1 MTENGK
7 PVSGLS
13 LTPVSKAGP
22 GQFGVVIVLD
32 ETSSMGIQDRGLELA
47 AALALA
53 RERTGHQALG
63 VITFART
70 PTVMLP
76 LTSDPS
82 LISEALASQPL
93 VAPGESVLPALSL
106 AYSQLR
112 EARIASGAVILVTA
126 GKDLASATAEAA
138 LSQEG
143 LKLGYQTFTTDIAA
157 GLGSATPTG
166 SGHGDDDVA
175 QEKALGQNLGSAADI
190 WSKLSAGYLASYRSA
205 ALPGKSVSVSVTV
218 DGVSGSST
226 FDYSAAH
233 PPAPPT
239 ASSGPLSHSSA
250 LLPYPAFAF
259 SALPAAPAGP
269 SAGPSSFW
277 SSSAS
282 IPAVA
287 VLCALLLGA
296 ALWLLIGGV
305 GRSEVGRRVSSFI
318 PDAQTAEDS
327 DALLAASAPGVPLIL
342 ARRRWW
348 PGFELLVDVGRFRR
362 SPVALVKLAAAGSLV
377 AAALLTLVLGSIVG
391 AVLGSAVGP
400 LVLYALVRRAARRNR
415 TRFADQLPSSLQDM
429 SGAVRGGRSMAGALE
444 AVMDGADEPLF
455 SEFDRAVTDEKL
467 GRPLEATLH
476 TMAERMKS
484 EDMEQVSLVAALHR
498 RSGSSVAEALDHVA
512 EGARERA
519 ELIRE
524 LKSLTGQARLS
535 SRILTGLP
543 LALYVVLS
551 LLEPSYMRPLLHTAA
566 GIAITLLCAGMV
578 TLGWL
583 VMRRIVKV
591 EA

>member
-1 MTENGK
+1 MSIRN
-7 PVSGLS
+7 
-13 LTPVSKAGP
+13 
-22 GQFGVVIVLD
+22 
-32 ETSSMGIQDRGLELA
+32 RGLELA

-63 VITFART
+63 VVTFAGS

-82 LISEALASQPL
+82 LVSEALASQPL

-126 GKDLASATAEAA
+126 GKDLASPTAEAA

-143 LKLGYQTFTTDIAA
+143 LKLGYQTFTTDITA
-157 GLGSATPTG
+157 GVGSATPTG
-166 SGHGDDDVA
+166 SDHGDNDAA
-175 QEKALGQNLGSAADI
+175 QETALGQNLGSAADI

-205 ALPGKSVSVSVTV
+205 AAPGKPVAVSVTV
-218 DGVSGSST
+218 DGASGSST
-226 FDYSAAH
+226 FDYTAAH
-233 PPAPPT
+233 PPALPA
-239 ASSGPLSHSSA
+239 ASSGPPSHAPA
-250 LLPYPAFAF
+250 LLPYPAFAPF
-259 SALPAAPAGP
+259 VQLAAPAGP
-269 SAGPSSFW
+269 SAGANSFW
-277 SSSAS
+277 SSPAS
-282 IPAVA
+282 IAAVA
-287 VLCALLLGA
+287 ALCALLSGA
-296 ALWLLIGGV
+296 SLWLLIGGV
-305 GRSEVGRRVSSFI
+305 RRSEVGHRVSRFI
-318 PDAQTAEDS
+318 PDAQAGGES
-327 DALLAASAPGVPLIL
+327 DALVAASTPGVPLIL

-348 PGFELLVDVGRFRR
+348 PGFALLVDVGRFRR
-362 SPVALVKLAAAGSLV
+362 SPVGLVKLAAAGSLV
-377 AAALLTLVLGSIVG
+377 AAVLLTLVLGSIVG
-391 AVLGSAVGP
+391 VLPGLGIGP
-400 LVLYALVRRAARRNR
+400 LFLYALVRRAARRNR

-467 GRPLEATLH
+467 GRTLEATLH

-484 EDMEQVSLVAALHR
+484 EDMEQVAMVAALHR
-498 RSGSSVAEALDHVA
+498 KSGSSVAEALDHVA

-543 LALYVVLS
+543 LVLFVVLS
-551 LLEPSYMRPLLHTAA
+551 LLEPSYMRPLLHTGA
-566 GIAITLLCAGMV
+566 GIAVTLLCAGMV
-578 TLGWL
+578 TMGWL
-583 VMRRIVKV
+583 VMRRIVRV